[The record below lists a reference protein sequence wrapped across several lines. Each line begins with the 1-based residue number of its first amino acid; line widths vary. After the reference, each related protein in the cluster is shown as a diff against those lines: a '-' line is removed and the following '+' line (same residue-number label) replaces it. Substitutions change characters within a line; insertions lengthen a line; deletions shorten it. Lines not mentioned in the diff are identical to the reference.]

1 MVVLCLS
8 IEYGIKRN
16 IEVMEYRDGADL
28 GEGGRGGRG
37 GGVLG
42 WTFLPLWYFEEIH
55 FWPTDPEIFLK
66 EPLAPIYSNF
76 EGERAP
82 KKRNFFLSKFFKNCP
97 KTAFFELFFKILPA
111 AQKI

>member
-37 GGVLG
+37 GGG
-42 WTFLPLWYFEEIH
+42 GEG
-55 FWPTDPEIFLK
+55 FWGGRFFPFGTLKKSIFGRPTL
-66 EPLAPIYSNF
+66 
-76 EGERAP
+76 
-82 KKRNFFLSKFFKNCP
+82 KFF
-97 KTAFFELFFKILPA
+97 
-111 AQKI
+111 